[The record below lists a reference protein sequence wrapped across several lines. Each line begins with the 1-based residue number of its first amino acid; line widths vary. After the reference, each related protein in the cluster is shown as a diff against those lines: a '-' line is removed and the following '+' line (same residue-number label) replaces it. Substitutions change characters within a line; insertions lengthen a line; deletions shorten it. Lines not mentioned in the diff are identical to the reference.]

1 MQVIDRR
8 ITIQLTGLQ
17 FPCSLTDYW
26 LSRCLLFIY
35 YLCICVGFLLGLQ
48 FFPQSKNRIWLR
60 VTSKLIQ
67 AVEVDVNVFLWHM
80 VVSACEAVIDWGKV
94 RVVPHPRL
102 QLPLGWEKD
111 QSVEDKLFNMWH
123 ISGQFAKQP
132 IL

>member
-102 QLPLGWEKD
+102 QLPLG
-111 QSVEDKLFNMWH
+111 
-123 ISGQFAKQP
+123 
-132 IL
+132 